1 MAGWHARA
9 FHHALATGEIMSL
22 LVLGGARSGKSAYA
36 EARAEGFDGRL
47 LYIATAEALDG
58 EMTDRIRLHRDRRG
72 QRWETREEPVTL
84 LELLKREAA
93 ADRFILVDCLTL
105 WISNLMFAELDIA
118 GDVAALADALPSLPG
133 QICFVSNEVGQ
144 GIVPDNKLA
153 RDFRD
158 HAGRTHQEIARVAD
172 EVVFV
177 TAGLAQK
184 LK

>member
-1 MAGWHARA
+1 
-9 FHHALATGEIMSL
+9 MSL

-36 EARAEGFDGRL
+36 EARAESFTGRL
-47 LYIATAEALDG
+47 FYIATAEPRDG
-58 EMTDRIRLHRDRRG
+58 EMDERIRLHRERRG
-72 QRWETREEPVTL
+72 PRWETREEPLALV
-84 LELLKREAA
+84 ELLRREAA

-105 WISNLMFAELDIA
+105 WISNLMFA
-118 GDVAALADALPSLPG
+118 GSDVDAEAARLAQALPELAG
-133 QICFVSNEVGQ
+133 EVCLVSNEVGQ

-158 HAGRTHQEIARVAD
+158 HAGRAHQMIARTAR

-184 LK
+184 LKG